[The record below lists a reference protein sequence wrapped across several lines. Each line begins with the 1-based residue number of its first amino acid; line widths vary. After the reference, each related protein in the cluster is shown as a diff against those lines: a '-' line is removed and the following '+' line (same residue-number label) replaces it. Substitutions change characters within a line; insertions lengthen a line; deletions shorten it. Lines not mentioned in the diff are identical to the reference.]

1 MPRELT
7 ASDRS
12 ALLRLASLLPVG
24 SPERRKIIA
33 MVGVPDAMIIA
44 QIEAG
49 LDPDVRVTDLPR
61 IVAQAPQSG
70 RTDIFQALVNAGKGK
85 GLDESEAESVA
96 LAAVY
101 PGMEMYGR
109 PLVKGGMTL
118 PFRYGRFA
126 LENWPDDRRDEF
138 AGSLA
143 DGGHAVA
150 GRMYKAMERLLRNY
164 VRLKQDQGEEITESV
179 QEHVSVDEAQ
189 EAFTDPSALEAVALK
204 SGLSNV
210 EKAYVDAVIEAARD
224 SKWEQITGKPSV
236 FRASS
241 GGKGKELE
249 DEMDGL
255 AVASIEGAAL
265 RRYLVSKNP
274 ELEAQLPLAANI
286 IRAWKRAVE
295 KMIPAAR
302 EYILENDSARIP
314 RGPGADIRDRDIRE
328 TYRSDLRGRRAAL
341 ERRAMIR
348 LAATLP
354 VGSPERRA
362 ILAGCEKLPAGP
374 MRDNCE
380 KKKEEGA
387 SDKKAGTK
395 TAGSGAR
402 NKAYLDSLN
411 ARQQLTILA
420 AAAKTY
426 GVGIEEIREE
436 LIHPDAEALYEYL
449 APNRSMAMKVL
460 RDFQSGRYAS
470 SVREAGKG
478 KVPDALKK
486 HQFTKD
492 DPDNPNP
499 KGNDK
504 DGDGKTNEKKPF
516 KSAAYRPEVGE
527 MVMVGTLRGKV
538 ERVRNKDAWV
548 ETDHGGSW
556 VPLTNISRM
565 GKKAA
570 LVRLAAALPKGSDE
584 RREIL
589 RMATAL

>member
-44 QIEAG
+44 QIKAG
-49 LDPDVRVTDLPR
+49 LNPDVRVTDLSR

-109 PLVKGGMTL
+109 PLVTGGMTL

-126 LENWPDDRRDEF
+126 LENWDEEGRQKF
-138 AGSLA
+138 VA
-143 DGGHAVA
+143 DLERGGHAVA
-150 GRMYKAMERLLRNY
+150 GRMYKSMERLLRNY
-164 VRLKQDQGEEITESV
+164 VRLKRDQGEEITESV
-179 QEHVSVDEAQ
+179 QEHVSVGEAQ

-204 SGLSNV
+204 SGLTDT

-224 SKWEQITGKPSV
+224 PKREQITGKPNV

-241 GGKGKELE
+241 RGKGKELE
-249 DEMDGL
+249 DQMDGEEI
-255 AVASIEGAAL
+255 ASIEGAAL

-286 IRAWKRAVE
+286 IRGWKRAVE

-348 LAATLP
+348 LAASLP

-374 MRDNCE
+374 MRENCE

-387 SDKKAGTK
+387 SDKKAG
-395 TAGSGAR
+395 
-402 NKAYLDSLN
+402 
-411 ARQQLTILA
+411 
-420 AAAKTY
+420 
-426 GVGIEEIREE
+426 
-436 LIHPDAEALYEYL
+436 
-449 APNRSMAMKVL
+449 
-460 RDFQSGRYAS
+460 
-470 SVREAGKG
+470 KG
-478 KVPDALKK
+478 KKKLPEKLEK
-486 HQFTKD
+486 HQFTSEN
-492 DPDNPNP
+492 NPNP
-499 KGNDK
+499 EGSDA

-565 GKKAA
+565 GKKAS